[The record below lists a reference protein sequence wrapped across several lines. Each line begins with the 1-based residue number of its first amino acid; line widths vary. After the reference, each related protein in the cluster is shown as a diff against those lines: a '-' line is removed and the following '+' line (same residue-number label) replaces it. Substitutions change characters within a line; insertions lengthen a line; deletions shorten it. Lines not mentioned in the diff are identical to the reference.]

1 MNNINY
7 NTFIVAIDDIATKYN
22 ESGRFS
28 DTFMSA
34 LKESLKDRDL
44 RIAVIG
50 KMKAGKST
58 FTNALIFQDNILPSG
73 VEPTTVT
80 LTEICYL
87 DSQDKDSEVEVE
99 LLTEDDV
106 EEIKKNQNDANP
118 KKADA
123 AKQILNELSKVPGG
137 YEQYVHK
144 EKNVIKIGLDDL
156 VKYTSVGG
164 KLCGLAKKVI
174 IKKKV
179 EALKGVT
186 IIDTPGF
193 NDPISSRGEATKTAL
208 KDCNII
214 FFLHDYLDKYDQDE
228 ISILTE
234 QVEYTGVSEIVDVI
248 NRMDMNEDISIS
260 EWPSFV
266 SKFVRKKEEAK
277 KQIASS
283 DISKLLEE
291 SKTTFV
297 SSLMALIGYSI
308 RNSRFDEKEKGKR
321 GLSNFILDEDT
332 KSLFLEF
339 QSYFQELKNE
349 TDFIYYSHIA
359 EIINIINELTENK
372 SRYLSEYPLSM
383 VIGQLK
389 NVIAIIEQ
397 EKSAKQEELNAL
409 QLTVTEAQ
417 GRINALNAM
426 FAPLKTLVKT
436 SNLPSVIRN
445 DINATKQKIQ
455 HTRSEK
461 VPEEF
466 TDKNYLKIVI
476 GDFGRKKRNLAR
488 YQNFVFDFDD
498 IIRNEL
504 EGLKNKVIL
513 DSETYIKSLG
523 AKLVNNQVSM
533 DDRQSF
539 VDALIRAAHNILDE
553 ISIDLDPNVPS
564 SPLDG
569 EQEQYALYKGD
580 FMDRYRDTKINEIL
594 TNFYNACTLLEEEFL
609 SDVRKEIATMQTML
623 RDAINFDPKERQEK
637 IDIVNG
643 EIENLEKEKI
653 STEEDMKKLVE
664 LKQNSK

>member
-1 MNNINY
+1 
-7 NTFIVAIDDIATKYN
+7 
-22 ESGRFS
+22 
-28 DTFMSA
+28 
-34 LKESLKDRDL
+34 
-44 RIAVIG
+44 
-50 KMKAGKST
+50 
-58 FTNALIFQDNILPSG
+58 
-73 VEPTTVT
+73 
-80 LTEICYL
+80 
-87 DSQDKDSEVEVE
+87 
-99 LLTEDDV
+99 
-106 EEIKKNQNDANP
+106 
-118 KKADA
+118 
-123 AKQILNELSKVPGG
+123 
-137 YEQYVHK
+137 
-144 EKNVIKIGLDDL
+144 
-156 VKYTSVGG
+156 
-164 KLCGLAKKVI
+164 
-174 IKKKV
+174 
-179 EALKGVT
+179 
-186 IIDTPGF
+186 
-193 NDPISSRGEATKTAL
+193 
-208 KDCNII
+208 
-214 FFLHDYLDKYDQDE
+214 
-228 ISILTE
+228 
-234 QVEYTGVSEIVDVI
+234 
-248 NRMDMNEDISIS
+248 MNEDISIS

-553 ISIDLDPNVPS
+553 ISIDLDPNAPS